1 MIEEKSIR
9 RKDILVGLAI
19 GLGVLLFVLLSVF
32 LLLRPTPEPEPGTPA
47 VTLTFVPLPTAT
59 GRSEEIETAGLT
71 LPTPTPEVEPSPTPT
86 SVTYYITYTVKA
98 GDTLS
103 GIAYDFGISIAALR
117 AANDLT
123 GDLIRLEQVLRI
135 PLDEQAMAALTAT
148 PTPSADA
155 DGAGSDNAVI
165 YTVKAGDT
173 LSEIAKSYDVTV
185 AEIIAANNLGSDV
198 IRVGQNLIIPVPPPP
213 PTDTP
218 TPTNTPTATATPT
231 ATPTPTITPTPTWGP
246 SALEGDLSVA
256 YPETG
261 GPLRF
266 TLHYRTGTYAA
277 ENIAAVQAMVVNGMQ
292 HIEGAF
298 RATLPGRFDVYV
310 AGTTF
315 AAPNTM
321 HRGYSVP
328 EERRIFFLYDGTGTP
343 EDQQYT
349 LTRELAHLY
358 AWHMFGPP
366 TSTLESEGFAVYM
379 GMTAIA
385 DSDHIPLKTFCA
397 AYHQVDK
404 LPHIARPLRFENQIL
419 DLQNYYAAGCFTEY
433 LIKQY
438 GMDKFRT
445 LYRSG
450 NYEDVYDLTLEA
462 LEEAWI
468 ADIEAS
474 VVTVPFEPEALVNA
488 VSAVGRAYTT
498 LFTNFRGT
506 AAQQTAYQTLDAARI
521 ALLTGDLATVT
532 QKLAELR

>member
-9 RKDILVGLAI
+9 QKDILVGLAM
-19 GLGVLLFVLLSVF
+19 GLGVLLFVLVSVF
-32 LLLRPTPEPEPGTPA
+32 LLLRPAPEPESGTPA

-59 GRSEEIETAGLT
+59 GLSGETGTAAPS

-86 SVTYYITYTVKA
+86 SVTYYITYTVKS

-103 GIAYDFGISIAALR
+103 GIAYSYGISTAALA
-117 AANDLT
+117 AANDIA
-123 GDLIRLEQVLRI
+123 GDVIYPDQELRI
-135 PLDEQAMAALTAT
+135 PLDEQTMAALTAT
-148 PTPSADA
+148 PTLSPDER
-155 DGAGSDNAVI
+155 NRVV

-173 LSEIAKSYDVTV
+173 LGGIAKSYNVTV
-185 AEIIAANNLGSDV
+185 DELMSANTLSSDV
-198 IRVGQNLIIPVPPPP
+198 IRVGQELTIPVPPPP

-218 TPTNTPTATATPT
+218 TATSTPT

-246 SALEGDLSVA
+246 SALEGDLSMA

-261 GPLRF
+261 GPQRF
-266 TLHYRTGTYAA
+266 TLHYRAGMYGI
-277 ENIAAVQAMVVNGMQ
+277 ENIAAVQAMVVKGME
-292 HIEGAF
+292 HIEGTF
-298 RATLPGRFDVYV
+298 RATLPGPFDVYV

-315 AAPNTM
+315 AAPNTIR
-321 HRGYSVP
+321 RGFALP
-328 EERRIFFLYDGTGTP
+328 AERRIFVLHDGTGTP

-349 LTRELAHLY
+349 LTRELTHLY

-366 TSTLESEGFAVYM
+366 TSTLVSEGLAVYV

-397 AYHQVDK
+397 AYHQAGK
-404 LPHIARPLRFENQIL
+404 LPRVSRPLRFENHIL
-419 DLQNYYAAGCFTEY
+419 DLQNYYAVGCFTEY
-433 LIKQY
+433 LIEKQ
-438 GMDKFRT
+438 GLEKFRAV
-445 LYRSG
+445 YRSG
-450 NYEDVYDLTLEA
+450 DYEGVYGAPLET

-474 VVTVPFEPEALVNA
+474 AVVVPFEPEALVNA
-488 VSAVGRAYTT
+488 VGAMGRAYTT
-498 LFTNFRGT
+498 LFTDFRGT

-521 ALLTGDLATVT
+521 ALLEGDLATVD